1 MKIVVNDSYED
12 MSRAAAVEILQL
24 LRPLPSPLICIASGD
39 TPAGLYRKMVD
50 KVKKEK
56 IDVSSWNYLGLDEWL
71 GMNGYD
77 EGSCRYYIDQQVF
90 DPLNVPIKQIAFF
103 DGTVINPVKECE
115 RVERFI
121 RAHKGIDIAVLG
133 LGMNGHIGMNEPG
146 TSALLRS
153 HVSNLDP
160 QTQEVGQKYFKSK
173 TALTK
178 GLTLGMATILEARH
192 IFLLVSGAKKALIAH
207 KMVTEAISEQLP
219 CTLLRNHAGLR
230 IYLDKEAA
238 SQLPS
243 NYHE

>member
-1 MKIVVNDSYED
+1 MKIVVNESYED
-12 MSRAAAVEILQL
+12 MSHAAAREILQIL
-24 LRPLPSPLICIASGD
+24 QPLASPLICIASGD
-39 TPAGLYRKMVD
+39 TPAGLYREMVNQ
-50 KVKKEK
+50 VKSENA
-56 IDVSSWNYLGLDEWL
+56 DVAGWNYLGLDEWM

-90 DPLNVPIKQIAFF
+90 DPLNVPIKRIAFF
-103 DGTVINPVKECE
+103 DGTAIDPIQECE

-121 RAHKGIDIAVLG
+121 QAHNGIDIAVLG

-153 HVSNLDP
+153 HVSKLDP

-173 TALTK
+173 TTLTN

-192 IFLLVSGAKKALIAH
+192 IFLLVSGAKKASIAS
-207 KMVTEAISEQLP
+207 KMVIEEISEQLP

-243 NYHE
+243 NYQ